1 MSNAK
6 RKRLLEQ
13 EKEILEDLLLSSS
26 PADDCGLEL
35 PFMCRV
41 QQQGGDIWVN
51 IDDLQQTIRDIA
63 FRGGTAIDV
72 LRLLRS
78 MEK

>member
-1 MSNAK
+1 MNK
-6 RKRLLEQ
+6 TTRKRLIEQ

-41 QQQGGDIWVN
+41 QQRGGDVWVN
-51 IDDLQQTIRDIA
+51 IDDLQQTVRDIA
-63 FRGGTAIDV
+63 FRGGSAIDV

-78 MEK
+78 L